1 MDLILLE
8 LELCS
13 LVNRNVGMNNL
24 FVGFWKL
31 LNRLKE
37 VVGIVLLRIVMEFDN

>member
-1 MDLILLE
+1 MDLILSE

-13 LVNRNVGMNNL
+13 LVNRNFGMNNL

-37 VVGIVLLRIVMEFDN
+37 VVWYCFIKNCDGIR